1 MKIRFEIEEVAAI
14 INMAIAQRKAMV
26 KSLDAIAEAEQI
38 DVIDI
43 DQYDYS
49 VHIAKGLEILA
60 DFYGAE
66 IQKCLNRNSDK
77 YDEYFF
83 NVNGIK
89 YFELRKKEGAEVQC

>member
-1 MKIRFEIEEVAAI
+1 MENKFEIEEAAAI
-14 INMAIAQRKAMV
+14 INMAIAGRRAIV
-26 KSLDAIAEAEQI
+26 KSLSAIAEQI

-60 DFYGAE
+60 EFYGAE
-66 IQKCLNRNSDK
+66 IQKHLNRNSDK

>member
-1 MKIRFEIEEVAAI
+1 MENKFEIEEAAAI
-14 INMAIAQRKAMV
+14 INMAIAGRRAIV
-26 KSLDAIAEAEQI
+26 KSLSAIAEQI

-49 VHIAKGLEILA
+49 VHLAQGLDKLA
-60 DFYGAE
+60 NYYGAE

-83 NVNGIK
+83 YVGEIK
-89 YFELRKKEGAEVQC
+89 YFELKPKERGEE

>member
-1 MKIRFEIEEVAAI
+1 MENKFEIEEAAAI
-14 INMAIAQRKAMV
+14 INMAIAGRRAIV
-26 KSLDAIAEAEQI
+26 KSLSAIAEQI

-49 VHIAKGLEILA
+49 VHLAQGLDKLA
-60 DFYGAE
+60 NYYGAE
-66 IQKCLNRNSDK
+66 IQKCLYRNSEK